1 MTKKDVLELKRRL
14 KKNECTFTRMCG
26 CYVNAEKEIIL
37 DIEETFL
44 NLKDEE
50 FYKYLDIA
58 KKTLSGTL
66 GNNLLELEFPL
77 AEENAGGKQQF
88 LMGLKESKLKNSALL
103 ESFYQLIIDNYDY
116 SGNYLILIFH
126 DSYDVMTKTSDNSKL
141 DESEEVYDYLLCA
154 VCPVTLTKA
163 GLGYLE
169 IENRIGP
176 RNRDWVVNAP
186 DTGFVFPAFSER
198 STDIHSILYFTKDA
212 KEPHKEFMEFVLGCP
227 PKQTATEQ
235 KQVFQSIISNAI
247 KDEEKSEAV
256 FLEIQET
263 LNQMVDE
270 QSAYKDTK
278 QEPLLLTND
287 SIQDILSASGLP
299 EEITEK
305 IGTSYAEKFA
315 DMPPVIDHLIDSK
328 LLAVSAQ
335 KRKEQELTEQV
346 QRLQEKLEEVT
357 ITGDKL
363 MEDVNEHNQTIID
376 GNATLGIDINELS
389 KDELIHSEGDTNDVN
404 SNKSENSEIDSDNTL
419 ADSSSNNYDVILRVK
434 PQKMQ
439 QITSQIIDG
448 KKCIIIP
455 MEDDEHA
462 NVNGVT
468 NLL

>member
-37 DIEETFL
+37 NLEETFL
-44 NLKDEE
+44 NLKEEE
-50 FYKYLDIA
+50 FYKYLEIA

-66 GNNLLELEFPL
+66 GNNLLELEFPID
-77 AEENAGGKQQF
+77 EEKAGGKQQF
-88 LMGLKESKLKNSALL
+88 LMGLKDSKLKNSALL
-103 ESFYQLIIDNYDY
+103 EAFYQLVIDNYDY

-126 DSYDVMTKTSDNSKL
+126 DSYDVMTKTSDNAKL

-186 DTGFVFPAFSER
+186 DTGFVFPAFSDR
-198 STDIHSILYFTKDA
+198 STDIHSLLYFTKDA

-235 KQVFQSIISNAI
+235 KHTFQSIISNAI
-247 KDEEKSEAV
+247 KDDQKSEAV

-263 LNQMVDE
+263 LNQMVEE

-278 QEPLLLTND
+278 QEPLFLTND
-287 SIQDILSASGLP
+287 SIQELLSASDLP
-299 EEITEK
+299 EEITTK
-305 IGTSYAEKFA
+305 IETSYAEKFA
-315 DMPPVIDHLIDSK
+315 DMPPVIDHLIDNK
-328 LLAVSAQ
+328 LLAASAQ

-357 ITGDKL
+357 IIGDRL
-363 MEDVNEHNQTIID
+363 YNLDNIEAAVSLEENDSNSDDDNSQDQVTE
-376 GNATLGIDINELS
+376 INS
-389 KDELIHSEGDTNDVN
+389 DSASDEPAN
-404 SNKSENSEIDSDNTL
+404 S
-419 ADSSSNNYDVILRVK
+419 NYDVILRVK

-448 KKCIIIP
+448 KKCIVIP
-455 MEDDEHA
+455 MEEDEHA